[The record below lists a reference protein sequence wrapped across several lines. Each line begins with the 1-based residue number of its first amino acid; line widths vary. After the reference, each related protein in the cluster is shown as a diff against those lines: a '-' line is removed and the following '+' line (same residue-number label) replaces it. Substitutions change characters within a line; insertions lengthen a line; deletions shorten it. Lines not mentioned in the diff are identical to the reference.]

1 MRVIEYLHFVAE
13 LYQIKSPPVAEVMA
27 QTGLSDRQKDPIETL
42 SKGFKQRVGIAAAL
56 LHNPKLIILDEPTT
70 GLDPNQLV
78 EIRKLIRHLAK
89 EKTVL
94 LSTHILQEVE
104 ALCDRIVIIH
114 QGKIVLDKPMN
125 ELQKNED
132 RVIEVSFDYRVETEA
147 LSQIPHVEKVINTHD
162 FDYELYIKGTQDM
175 RPAVFDFAHDNG
187 LKILN
192 LQLKNKGLET
202 LFHELTH

>member
-1 MRVIEYLHFVAE
+1 
-13 LYQIKSPPVAEVMA
+13 
-27 QTGLSDRQKDPIETL
+27 
-42 SKGFKQRVGIAAAL
+42 
-56 LHNPKLIILDEPTT
+56 
-70 GLDPNQLV
+70 
-78 EIRKLIRHLAK
+78 
-89 EKTVL
+89 
-94 LSTHILQEVE
+94 
-104 ALCDRIVIIH
+104 
-114 QGKIVLDKPMN
+114 MN

-187 LKILN
+187 LKIHN